1 MSPLSIVSLR
11 LARAE
16 AGRSGP
22 ERPSEALRDRERFDG
37 RSCAPLL
44 LADPLGRGSAGRCA
58 RRMGNEQRPTTAK
71 MTASSTR
78 TRKTT
83 TRARAKRNE
92 ACEDRLKS
100 VRYREGIRDNS
111 QTRADH
117 RCSLE
122 LRPLPASLARS
133 LFPVA
138 FPFFSF
144 AHETNALLLSSSP
157 PSSLPSSL
165 LLLLFSRLFQ
175 SRSRDPIHRPG
186 TVHVP
191 SSTRMSP
198 RNHEPRAR

>member
-1 MSPLSIVSLR
+1 
-11 LARAE
+11 
-16 AGRSGP
+16 
-22 ERPSEALRDRERFDG
+22 
-37 RSCAPLL
+37 
-44 LADPLGRGSAGRCA
+44 
-58 RRMGNEQRPTTAK
+58 
-71 MTASSTR
+71 MTASSTT

-122 LRPLPASLARS
+122 LRPFPASLAHS

-144 AHETNALLLSSSP
+144 AHETNARFFSFLSLPLLLPLSP
-157 PSSLPSSL
+157 PRSSCF
-165 LLLLFSRLFQ
+165 FSRGYFNLGLAT
-175 SRSRDPIHRPG
+175 RSTAPEPSTFHRPPGCRRATTSLAPARG
-186 TVHVP
+186 TGMQMLAP
-191 SSTRMSP
+191 AEIRRISTGRSLTKQLT
-198 RNHEPRAR
+198 RGVAYTAAGNVRGEQAAWRTEFKAAEP

>member
-1 MSPLSIVSLR
+1 
-11 LARAE
+11 
-16 AGRSGP
+16 
-22 ERPSEALRDRERFDG
+22 
-37 RSCAPLL
+37 
-44 LADPLGRGSAGRCA
+44 
-58 RRMGNEQRPTTAK
+58 

-100 VRYREGIRDNS
+100 ARYREGIRDNS

-144 AHETNALLLSSSP
+144 AHETNELLLFLLSSSS
-157 PSSLPSSL
+157 PSSLPSSIL
-165 LLLLFSRLFQ
+165 LFLFSRLFQ

-186 TVHVP
+186 TVRVP

-198 RNHEPRAR
+198 RNHEPRARRRYRNANARTSRDTAYFYWQVVNEATSTGGCVYSRGKRTRGASSVAYGV

>member
-1 MSPLSIVSLR
+1 M
-11 LARAE
+11 E
-16 AGRSGP
+16 
-22 ERPSEALRDRERFDG
+22 
-37 RSCAPLL
+37 
-44 LADPLGRGSAGRCA
+44 
-58 RRMGNEQRPTTAK
+58 NEQRPTTAK

-111 QTRADH
+111 KTRADH

-144 AHETNALLLSSSP
+144 AHETNALLLFLLSFSP
-157 PSSLPSSL
+157 LSSLPSSL
-165 LLLLFSRLFQ
+165 LSLLFSQLFQ

>member
-1 MSPLSIVSLR
+1 
-11 LARAE
+11 
-16 AGRSGP
+16 
-22 ERPSEALRDRERFDG
+22 
-37 RSCAPLL
+37 
-44 LADPLGRGSAGRCA
+44 
-58 RRMGNEQRPTTAK
+58 MGNEQRPTTAK

-100 VRYREGIRDNS
+100 VRYREGIRDNT

-144 AHETNALLLSSSP
+144 AHETNALLLSSS
-157 PSSLPSSL
+157 LPSSL

-198 RNHEPRAR
+198 RIHEPRAR